1 MRRVRVQRPE
11 DLAGALQELGLAP
24 PLPTLVVVG
33 GAADLPAEDAVRL
46 EPAIGALAA
55 AAGRSGAAVVDGGT
69 DTGTMRLL
77 GRARSRSGSF
87 PLVGVAVEA
96 LAADQ
101 LEPNHTHAVLVPG
114 AEWGDEV
121 PWLARV
127 ADLLASGAP
136 TLTVVANGGDI
147 ALEDAAASVASG
159 RAVLAL
165 DGSGR
170 SADEL
175 AAAARGGPARQRA
188 SEVAASGLVR
198 AFELRED
205 AHGLAEEVGR
215 ILSGR
220 S

>member
-1 MRRVRVQRPE
+1 VRVQRPG
-11 DLAGALQELGLAP
+11 DLATALQDLGLAP
-24 PLPTLVVVG
+24 PVPTLVVVG

-46 EPAIGALAA
+46 EPAIGALSAA
-55 AAGRSGAAVVDGGT
+55 AERSGAAVVDGGT
-69 DTGTMRLL
+69 DSGTMRLL
-77 GRARSRSGSF
+77 GRARSRGGSF

-114 AEWGDEV
+114 GDWGDEV

-127 ADLLASGAP
+127 ADLLAAGAP

-147 ALEDAAASVASG
+147 ALEDAAASIASG
-159 RAVLAL
+159 RPVLVL

-170 SADEL
+170 GADEL
-175 AAAARGGPARQRA
+175 ASAARGGPARRRA
-188 SEVAASGLVR
+188 REVAESGLVLT
-198 AFELRED
+198 FELRED